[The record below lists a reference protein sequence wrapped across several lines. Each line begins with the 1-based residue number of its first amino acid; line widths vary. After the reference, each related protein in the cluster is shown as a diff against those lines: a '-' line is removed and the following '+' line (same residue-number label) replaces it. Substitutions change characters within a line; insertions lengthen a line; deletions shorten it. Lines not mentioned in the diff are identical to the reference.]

1 MSVTSRFD
9 GDDEYDERWRDRAAC
24 RSSDPNLFFPAGNTG
39 SAIDTIEAAKA
50 VCRSCSVAESCLRF
64 ALATNQEDGIWGG
77 RDEVERRRLRRVWR
91 EARRPV
97 KQSAMA

>member
-1 MSVTSRFD
+1 MGVTSRFE
-9 GDDEYDERWRDRAAC
+9 GDEYDERWRERAAC

-39 SAIDTIEAAKA
+39 TAIDKIEAAKA
-50 VCRSCSVAESCLRF
+50 VCGSCSVAESCLRF

-77 RDEVERRRLRRVWR
+77 KDEVERRRLRRVWR